1 MPEPELH
8 DAVKCPICWQESDL
22 TPTQLAT
29 IVDHIANFKALA
41 ASEQSRVNFDHHT
54 P

>member
-1 MPEPELH
+1 MPEPDVH
-8 DAVKCPICWQESDL
+8 DPVKCPIRWQESDL
-22 TPTQLAT
+22 MPTQLAT

-41 ASEQSRVNFDHHT
+41 ASEKSRVNFDHHT